1 MPIRWT
7 GLLDRLRP
15 GRQGGR
21 DAVARRETAERAG
34 SFGASGADV
43 GCDQAASS
51 AAGGRVEM
59 SDAEMSDDLYAGFFG
74 LTKRPFTLVPDPDFL
89 FWSPQH
95 RRAFTVLEYGVLS
108 RAPIT
113 LVTGEV
119 GAGKT
124 TLVHALLRR
133 MSDRLRVGLI
143 SNAQGDRDELLQW
156 ALNALGLSIDPAES
170 YVQMHARLQEMLV
183 AEYAAGRRV
192 VLIFDE
198 AQNLSRRGLEE
209 LRMFTNINSNEDELV
224 QLILLGQPQL
234 RDMVLDPAMHQLAQR
249 VSASF
254 HLPVLDGGDTAGFI
268 AHRLKAA
275 GGTGAEIGEDAAEAI
290 HQETHGVPRLI
301 NQLCD
306 LAMLYAWTE
315 GKRVV
320 DGDMVAHVVADGIF
334 FGAGAT
340 GPRESQAVNG

>member
-1 MPIRWT
+1 MSE
-7 GLLDRLRP
+7 
-15 GRQGGR
+15 QS
-21 DAVARRETAERAG
+21 TAGAG
-34 SFGASGADV
+34 MADTPL
-43 GCDQAASS
+43 
-51 AAGGRVEM
+51 
-59 SDAEMSDDLYAGFFG
+59 SDDLYAGFFG
-74 LTKRPFTLVPDPDFL
+74 LAKRPFTLVPDPDFL

-124 TLVHALLRR
+124 TLIHALMRR

-156 ALNALGLSIDPAES
+156 AMAALGLPIDPAES
-170 YVQMHARLQEMLV
+170 YVQMHARLQELLV

-224 QLILLGQPQL
+224 QLVLLGQPEL
-234 RDMVLDPAMHQLAQR
+234 RELVLDPGMHQLAQR
-249 VSASF
+249 VSASY
-254 HLPVLDGGDTAGFI
+254 HLSVLDAVDTSAFI
-268 AHRLKAA
+268 AHRLQAA
-275 GGTGAEIGEDAAEAI
+275 GGTGAEIDAAAAGVV
-290 HQETHGVPRLI
+290 HRQTHGVPRLI

-315 GKRVV
+315 GRAVV
-320 DGDMVAHVVADGIF
+320 DGEMVAHVVADGIF
-334 FGAGAT
+334 FGAG
-340 GPRESQAVNG
+340 ESGAGESGAGESGRRDRAANG